1 MSHKSFTEMSG
12 DVSNRRAARA
22 EADMESRKPW
32 STPLVIVSAAQHTEN
47 HNTNN
52 TDTTTSGIPI
62 GGS

>member
-1 MSHKSFTEMSG
+1 MSG
-12 DVSNRRAARA
+12 DVSNGRAASA
-22 EADMESRKPW
+22 GMESRKPW